1 MENHRDILCLYLTP
15 RPHGID
21 PPAPMWYTIIVQF
34 GPLPRYEKKSI
45 DHSKRGKFINSIR
58 NIKYSVWRQKN
69 TLVF

>member
-34 GPLPRYEKKSI
+34 GPLPRYEKKI
-45 DHSKRGKFINSIR
+45 DRPQQERKVYKFYP
-58 NIKYSVWRQKN
+58 KHKV
-69 TLVF
+69 